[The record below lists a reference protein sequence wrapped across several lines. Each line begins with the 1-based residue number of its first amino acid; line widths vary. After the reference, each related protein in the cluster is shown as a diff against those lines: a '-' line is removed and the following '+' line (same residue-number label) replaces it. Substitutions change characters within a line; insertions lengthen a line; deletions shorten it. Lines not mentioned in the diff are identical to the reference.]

1 MSLIHKIIMT
11 VREKR
16 LKTEM
21 KEYVRFK
28 IYLPVIRIWNLVV
41 DKYYGI
47 DTELIIEL
55 PSLGLDSKIGN
66 RQESTPTRHLK
77 KILSFLP
84 INSEDIFIDIGSG
97 LGRVMIAAGC
107 FPFKKII
114 GVDVSEKLNKI
125 CEINIQKMKHRLKCR
140 KFENITSNASDYRI
154 PDEATFIY
162 FFNPFGMEVM
172 KDVFHSI
179 SKSVSVNPRK
189 VIIICY
195 NPKYDRELEQS
206 FPIIKIMEMNWAN
219 FGLFNSR
226 CLFYE
231 MSIS

>member
-1 MSLIHKIIMT
+1 MSIIHKIITT

-77 KILSFLP
+77 KILSFLS
-84 INSEDIFIDIGSG
+84 INSEDVFIDVGSG
-97 LGRVMIAAGC
+97 GGRVMIAAGH
-107 FPFKKII
+107 FPLKKII
-114 GVDVSEKLNKI
+114 GVDVSSKLNDI
-125 CEINIQKMKHRLKCR
+125 CQNNINKMKHRLKC
-140 KFENITSNASDYRI
+140 KNFENVTSNASDYQI
-154 PDEATFIY
+154 PDEATVIY
-162 FFNPFGMEVM
+162 FFNPFGIEVM
-172 KDVFHSI
+172 KDIFHSI
-179 SKSVSVNPRK
+179 FESVSRKPRK
-189 VIIICY
+189 VIIVWY
-195 NPKYDRELEQS
+195 NPKYENELKQL
-206 FPIIKIMEMNWAN
+206 FRINKIKEIHWNN
-219 FGLFNSR
+219 FGLFASR

-231 MSIS
+231 VSIS

>member
-1 MSLIHKIIMT
+1 MSIIYKIIAT

-55 PSLGLDSKIGN
+55 PSLGLEETIGN
-66 RQESTPTRHLK
+66 RQESSPNLHLR
-77 KILSFLP
+77 KILSFLS
-84 INSEDIFIDIGSG
+84 INSEDVFIDMGSG
-97 LGRVMIAAGC
+97 AGRVMIAAGR

-125 CEINIQKMKHRLKCR
+125 CKINIQKMKHRLECK
-140 KFENITSNASDYRI
+140 KFENITSYASDYRI

-162 FFNPFGMEVM
+162 FFNPFGLEVM

-179 SKSVSVNPRK
+179 SKSLSVTPRK
-189 VIIICY
+189 VKIIWY

-206 FPIIKIMEMNWAN
+206 FPIKKSKEMKWDN
-219 FGLFNSR
+219 FGLFDSR
-226 CLFYE
+226 CFFYE
-231 MSIS
+231 MGIS